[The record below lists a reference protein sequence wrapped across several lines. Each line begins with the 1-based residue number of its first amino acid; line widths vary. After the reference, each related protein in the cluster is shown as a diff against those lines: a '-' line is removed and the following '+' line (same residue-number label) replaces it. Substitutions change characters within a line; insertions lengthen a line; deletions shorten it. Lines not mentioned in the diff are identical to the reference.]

1 VRQISHQV
9 FRRRDHQAEGAKVD
23 KEGLPLRP
31 SASDFEIL
39 YLKYDLDR
47 SGRIDAPLE
56 AKQLVT
62 NLVVTLSLDVEVDE
76 IEAMVAMQGD
86 WDYGMDQSEFTEW
99 FYRTLLFSLH
109 AVDN

>member
-1 VRQISHQV
+1 M
-9 FRRRDHQAEGAKVD
+9 
-23 KEGLPLRP
+23 
-31 SASDFEIL
+31 
-39 YLKYDLDR
+39 
-47 SGRIDAPLE
+47 
-56 AKQLVT
+56 T

-86 WDYGMDQSEFTEW
+86 WDYGMDQSEFAQW